1 MALRQ
6 VNAWSLPDHELW
18 PFSAFGMRVSSPCRR
33 LNLQMLLTLICA
45 EPISRKLLQ
54 APKPD
59 FRNYNYYWAVDFN
72 VTLLVR

>member
-1 MALRQ
+1 ML
-6 VNAWSLPDHELW
+6 
-18 PFSAFGMRVSSPCRR
+18 
-33 LNLQMLLTLICA
+33 LNLVCT

-72 VTLLVR
+72 VTLLVRFKPVRGRSRRHL